1 MTAEQLDLST
11 TDWIG
16 YRDAYSVAGSRLA
29 RVARLRSRE
38 TVSELSNLSD
48 SSDPFSAWW
57 QSYVRAKDKSELGNA
72 GEALGVV
79 DLFSSVG
86 GLSLGFGEA
95 ARALGWRVN
104 HLLAVDVDQEALR
117 VYRSNHKPRAVVNG
131 SVRDLVD
138 FRIAGAGRDATFA
151 TAPRSASEQVDR
163 LSGRVDVILAGP
175 PCQGH
180 STFNNHSRGDDPRN
194 LLYLSVPA
202 FALATDAKVVV
213 IENVPNVV
221 RDKYGVVQSSI
232 ALLKSNGYH
241 VTSAV
246 LAAHR
251 LGWAQTR
258 RRFFL
263 VATKSESPPLDLA
276 LLAKSMERA
285 ALPLSAVIGD
295 LVDLALDESDV
306 MHSVPVSSAENR
318 KRIDWLFENDAHNL
332 PDEIRPDCHKDGH
345 TYDAVYGRMHWD
357 RPAQTITGGFL
368 SPGRGRFIHPL
379 HPRVITPH
387 EAARIQG
394 FPDFFRFQAAGA
406 EPPTR
411 ASISK
416 WIGDAVP
423 TILGYTAGVAALSG
437 FVAE

>member
-1 MTAEQLDLST
+1 MTAEQLDLSA

-16 YRDAYSVAGSRLA
+16 LTEEYSASGPSVA
-29 RVARLRSRE
+29 RVARLKSIE
-38 TVSELSNLSD
+38 AVSHLQRQSQD
-48 SSDPFSAWW
+48 SDPFAAWW
-57 QSYVRAKDKSELGNA
+57 GSYLRAEKAPEASSGAK
-72 GEALGVV
+72 ALGVV

-86 GLSLGFGEA
+86 GLTLGFGEA

-138 FRIAGAGRDATFA
+138 FRIAGAGRDAKFA
-151 TAPRSASEQVDR
+151 TLPRSASEEVER
-163 LSGRVDVILAGP
+163 LNGRVDVVLAGP

-180 STFNNHSRGDDPRN
+180 STFNNHSRGNDPRN
-194 LLYLSVPA
+194 LLYLAVPA
-202 FALATDAKVVV
+202 FAVATQARVVV

-221 RDKYGVVQSSI
+221 RDKYGVVESSI
-232 ALLKSNGYH
+232 ALLKADGYH
-241 VTSAV
+241 ITSAV
-246 LAAHR
+246 LSAHR

-263 VATKSESPPLDLA
+263 IATKSDAPPLDLA
-276 LLAKSMERA
+276 LLAKSLERPA
-285 ALPLSAVIGD
+285 QPLSWAIGD
-295 LVDLALDESDV
+295 LKDRELDDGDV
-306 MHSVPVSSAENR
+306 MHSVPVMSSENR
-318 KRIDWLFENDAHNL
+318 KRVNWLFENNAHNL

-368 SPGRGRFIHPL
+368 SPGRGRFVHPL

-394 FPDFFRFQAAGA
+394 FPDFFRFRATGA
-406 EPPTR
+406 EQPKR
-411 ASISK
+411 AALSK

-423 TILGYTAGVAALSG
+423 PILGYTAGLAALSAL
-437 FVAE
+437 VPD